1 MPGER
6 ELLSIQ
12 PGELKFPFELKKQI
26 SCSLR
31 LVNATDNFVAF
42 KVKTTSPKK
51 YCVRP
56 NTGLVLPQ
64 SSSDV
69 TVTMQAQREAPPD
82 MQCKDKFLVQSVCAP
97 VGTSA
102 KDVSQE
108 LFSKESGKEIHEAKL
123 RVLYVA
129 PPQPPSP
136 VAESAEE
143 GLSPK
148 AISISDNGD
157 RHFLSHDA
165 NSKDVNE
172 MKAKLTELRASL
184 STLTL
189 ERNSALELSQRLQ
202 QELTNMVAVMDKRNA
217 GKGSSQAVKGQQSQG
232 FSFLFV
238 FIVGILGILVGY
250 FMSP

>member
-31 LVNATDNFVAF
+31 LVNATDNYVAF

-82 MQCKDKFLVQSVCAP
+82 MQCKDKFLVQSVIAP
-97 VGTSA
+97 FGSSV

-108 LFSKESGKEIHEAKL
+108 LFNKEAGKDIHEAKL

-148 AISISDNGD
+148 MQSASDNGD
-157 RHFLSHDA
+157 RHYLGHDVM
-165 NSKDVNE
+165 SKDVSE
-172 MKAKLTELRASL
+172 LKAKLIETRAEHA
-184 STLTL
+184 TMTA
-189 ERNSALELSQRLQ
+189 ERNSAVELSQRLQ
-202 QELTNMVAVMDKRNA
+202 QELANMVAQMDKRNA
-217 GKGSSQAVKGQQSQG
+217 SKGAPQALKPQQQG
-232 FSFLFV
+232 FSFLFL